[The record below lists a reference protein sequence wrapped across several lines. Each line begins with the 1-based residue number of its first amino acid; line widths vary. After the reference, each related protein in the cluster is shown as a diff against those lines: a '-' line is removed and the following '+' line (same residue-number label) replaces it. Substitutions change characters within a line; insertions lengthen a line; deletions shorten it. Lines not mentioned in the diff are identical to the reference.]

1 MDPQKTPKNSKP
13 SGSSIPLTIRFN
25 ANEESISE
33 FLKPD
38 ESHSGSSPHSDEN
51 SWRRD
56 FLQGSFFH
64 RKRSGSP
71 DGQNTGLLSSSEGNT
86 WKLIKGKV
94 TQAMEDIKA
103 PRQENPPKFPNDAT
117 GDDLESDLDSM
128 TINSSVSEEFCEA
141 QTSSDF
147 GRIYANKTN
156 ESDSENDVD
165 SEILSLDQE
174 LLASGK
180 HSPASS
186 AKMSSN
192 SSSKSGRQSL
202 MAKFNRSK
210 RGDEPSSLSFLRRRT
225 KAEPVVVKVD
235 KPTVEIESGVEVLE
249 DMILPSE
256 QGGELPQPQ
265 EVPPSHQVNSPVI
278 TNEDTTTNAVPPP
291 KVVPMREEIAPARGE
306 LLKTFLAHMYAQRN
320 FTIGCGMLIVC
331 LLAPI
336 PPFMQG
342 VLACLFAM
350 LFLTTLY
357 DIAVELMSKSLAKSG
372 GPERGD
378 FAIPDFETMPIC
390 QVPAVEEHKSLKTY
404 TGWMNEINNY
414 DPVNYHISMTRSVY
428 VKLDGST
435 LRISNVADRVP
446 KRSMWNEV
454 PIDKNSITF
463 TKHRFYNLLGCRIEM
478 CPKGLARKRYYSR
491 KYPIQLTISQSKVE
505 QGPENCPEKET
516 NGVEGLSDRDLNLN
530 HFAACENGEEK
541 VPKQV
546 NDATYNDLGS
556 TIMNFNVDSVT
567 QMNEHGDTGLRED
580 PPCGDDVRLLL
591 FARCDREKEDWFRRF
606 TAASVGLIVDS
617 DCHIPDMVM
626 LSDEE
631 VVSIKLSSY
640 LDLHQPVE
648 GEEKPNGTE
657 IAKTP
662 EKSAKDNE
670 GGGESKRSSM
680 ESIFEGLLIT
690 TCATRGPVDYLKF
703 MSKYQQACSL
713 SKTPTYRPSL
723 DTSTKKNRRER
734 KEDEL
739 WKGID
744 QSLFLGPSGSVVWAN
759 VLVGRIL
766 YSCLT
771 DAVLQEKIQDFLQK
785 KLSAIKLP
793 SFMEDVNIAQIYLGD
808 KPPLIH
814 KVSQPLLD
822 ERGTWID
829 ADVTYE
835 GLMHMTITT
844 KLNLLRLKR
853 QQQNSGGDIGVI
865 VPDSIGLTNGSCA
878 IYDSDAESTGGS
890 SSESESQAPLKT
902 ENIDTQAFYA
912 SSSGSSR
919 KFLRIVDR
927 ITASNLFQSATEIS
941 YIQRAMENMSTKL
954 TLRVELKGLVARV
967 SVNLPPPPSDRI
979 WIGFRGPPRMWIT
992 AKPTVG
998 DHTFDWSIVTNI
1010 IESKLC
1016 EEVYK
1021 YLVYPNMVDIIVPF
1035 LGQSTY
1041 QEM

>member
-1 MDPQKTPKNSKP
+1 MDPLKTPTKNSKA

-25 ANEESISE
+25 ANEESICE
-33 FLKPD
+33 FMKPAERA
-38 ESHSGSSPHSDEN
+38 ESLSGSPQNTDEN

-56 FLQGSFFH
+56 FLQGGFFN

-71 DGQNTGLLSSSEGNT
+71 DSQASGLLSSSEGNT

-103 PRQENPPKFPNDAT
+103 PRQEIPPKTSSDA
-117 GDDLESDLDSM
+117 GVDDLESDLDSM
-128 TINSSVSEEFCEA
+128 TVNSSVSEEFCEA
-141 QTSSDF
+141 QTSRDMAK
-147 GRIYANKTN
+147 RIVGKTN
-156 ESDSENDVD
+156 DSDSENDVD
-165 SEILSLDQE
+165 SDILNLDQD
-174 LLASGK
+174 AKVTGK
-180 HSPASS
+180 RSPAPK
-186 AKMSSN
+186 ASSN
-192 SSSKSGRQSL
+192 NAKKSL
-202 MAKFNRSK
+202 MAKFNKTKRS
-210 RGDEPSSLSFLRRRT
+210 DEAASLSFLRRRRVE
-225 KAEPVVVKVD
+225 AGAKVE
-235 KPTVEIESGVEVLE
+235 KPPVEIESGVEMLE

-256 QGGELPQPQ
+256 Q
-265 EVPPSHQVNSPVI
+265 EVPPPPVESQQSASNSSTSP
-278 TNEDTTTNAVPPP
+278 NEDTSIVAPQSNPVPTL
-291 KVVPMREEIAPARGE
+291 REETKPTTLD
-306 LLKTFLAHMYAQRN
+306 LLRTFLSHLYAQRN
-320 FTIGCGMLIVC
+320 FTIACGLLLLCV
-331 LLAPI
+331 LAPI

-350 LFLTTLY
+350 LSLTTLY
-357 DIAVELMSKSLAKSG
+357 DIAVELVSASLAKSG
-372 GPERGD
+372 GPERGE
-378 FAIPDFETMPIC
+378 FAIPDFESMPIC

-414 DPVNYHISMTRSVY
+414 DPANYHISMTRSVF
-428 VKLDGST
+428 VKLDGSN
-435 LRISNVADRVP
+435 LRISSAADRVP
-446 KRSMWNEV
+446 KRSMWNEQ
-454 PIDKNSITF
+454 PIDKNSISF
-463 TKHRFYNLLGCRIEM
+463 IKHRFYNLLGCRIEM
-478 CPKGLARKRYYSR
+478 CPKGLARKRYFSR

-505 QGPENCPEKET
+505 LNQENFGADEVSKAIVNSITEELVT
-516 NGVEGLSDRDLNLN
+516 N
-530 HFAACENGEEK
+530 HFADAEEK
-541 VPKQV
+541 GGGEKTGS
-546 NDATYNDLGS
+546 NSYNNDLGS

-567 QMNEHGDTGLRED
+567 QMTEQSDATLKEA
-580 PPCGDDVRLLL
+580 PSGDDVRLLL

-606 TAASVGLIVDS
+606 SAASSGSVVDS

-626 LSDEE
+626 LTDDE
-631 VVSIKLSSY
+631 VVSIKLASS
-640 LDLHQPVE
+640 LDLNQPGENSDEKTNGPDVAKMAEKNGKETE
-648 GEEKPNGTE
+648 GAG
-657 IAKTP
+657 
-662 EKSAKDNE
+662 SH
-670 GGGESKRSSM
+670 RSSIA
-680 ESIFEGLLIT
+680 SAYEGLLIT

-703 MSKYQQACSL
+703 MSKYQ
-713 SKTPTYRPSL
+713 
-723 DTSTKKNRRER
+723 NRRER

-739 WKGID
+739 WRGID

-766 YSCLT
+766 FSCLT
-771 DAVLQEKIQDFLQK
+771 DAVLQEKIQEFLQK

-793 SFMEDVNIAQIYLGD
+793 GFMEDVNIAQIYLGD

-814 KVSQPLLD
+814 KVSQPMLD

-829 ADVTYE
+829 ADITYE

-844 KLNLLRLKR
+844 KLNLMRLRR
-853 QQQNSGGDIGVI
+853 QQQNSGGDLGVI
-865 VPDSIGLTNGSCA
+865 VPDSIGLTNGSSCA

-890 SSESESQAPLKT
+890 SSESESQPPAKP
-902 ENIDTQAFYA
+902 ENVADTQQSF
-912 SSSGSSR
+912 SSGSSR

-954 TLRVELKGLVARV
+954 TLRAELKGLVARV
-967 SVNLPPPPSDRI
+967 TINLPPPPSDRI

>member
-1 MDPQKTPKNSKP
+1 MEKKTTKKDLKS
-13 SGSSIPLTIRFN
+13 SGSSSIPLTIRFN

-33 FLKPD
+33 ITSSSEGKN
-38 ESHSGSSPHSDEN
+38 HSGSPQNTDEN

-56 FLQGSFFH
+56 FLQGSFFN
-64 RKRSGSP
+64 RKRSGSIEGP
-71 DGQNTGLLSSSEGNT
+71 SSGLLSSSSEGTT
-86 WKLIKGKV
+86 WKLIKGKM

-103 PRQENPPKFPNDAT
+103 PKQEITQKS
-117 GDDLESDLDSM
+117 GDIGDNLESDYDG
-128 TINSSVSEEFCEA
+128 SVSEEFCEA
-141 QTSSDF
+141 QTSIA
-147 GRIYANKTN
+147 GRSVVQKTN
-156 ESDSENDVD
+156 ESDSDNDVD
-165 SEILSLDQE
+165 SEILTLD
-174 LLASGK
+174 LDARRSGK
-180 HSPASS
+180 QSPAVY
-186 AKMSSN
+186 AK
-192 SSSKSGRQSL
+192 SSSRQGRSL
-202 MAKFNRSK
+202 MAKLK
-210 RGDEPSSLSFLRRRT
+210 RREDSPPMSFLKRRPKPET
-225 KAEPVVVKVD
+225 SAKVE
-235 KPTVEIESGVEVLE
+235 KPPVEIESGVEVLE
-249 DMILPSE
+249 DMILPAEREDVLIQKETVGDQVSA
-256 QGGELPQPQ
+256 QPK
-265 EVPPSHQVNSPVI
+265 E
-278 TNEDTTTNAVPPP
+278 ETTTIYSPPIPKLVPT
-291 KVVPMREEIAPARGE
+291 REEPKS
-306 LLKTFLAHMYAQRN
+306 LDLCKTFLKHLYYRRN
-320 FTIGCGMLIVC
+320 FAFGVGFLILS

-342 VLACLFAM
+342 VLACLFTM
-350 LFLTTLY
+350 VFLTTIY
-357 DIAVELMSKSLAKSG
+357 DIVVDFLGKSLAKAG

-378 FAIPDFETMPIC
+378 FAIPDFESMPIC

-414 DPVNYHISMTRSVY
+414 DPANYHISMTRTVY
-428 VKLDGST
+428 VKLDGSK

-463 TKHRFYNLLGCRIEM
+463 TKHRFFNLLGCRIEM
-478 CPKGLARKRYYSR
+478 CPKGLARKRYFSR
-491 KYPIQLTISQSKVE
+491 KYPIQLTISSSKVDSSPDNYS
-505 QGPENCPEKET
+505 GNVCLKDPLT
-516 NGVEGLSDRDLNLN
+516 DREFAHN
-530 HFAACENGEEK
+530 HFGENGGDVAK
-541 VPKQV
+541 G
-546 NDATYNDLGS
+546 DYNDLGN
-556 TIMNFNVDSVT
+556 TIMNFNTDSLAQDQT
-567 QMNEHGDTGLRED
+567 EETIKESH
-580 PPCGDDVRLLL
+580 PSGDDVRLLL

-606 TAASVGLIVDS
+606 SAASAGLIVDS

-631 VVSIKLSSY
+631 VVSIKLASS
-640 LDLHQPVE
+640 LDLNQTPVE
-648 GEEKPNGTE
+648 NSEEKPNGTDVV
-657 IAKTP
+657 KP
-662 EKSAKDNE
+662 VEKAGKDTETDVSPRNSL
-670 GGGESKRSSM
+670 GSVY
-680 ESIFEGLLIT
+680 EGLLIT
-690 TCATRGPVDYLKF
+690 TCATRGPIDYLKF

-713 SKTPTYRPSL
+713 NNTPNYRPS
-723 DTSTKKNRRER
+723 SEPSSAKKNRRER

-744 QSLFLGPSGSVVWAN
+744 QSLFLGPSGSIVWAN

-766 YSCLT
+766 FSCLT
-771 DAVLQEKIQDFLQK
+771 DAILLEKIKDFLQK
-785 KLSAIKLP
+785 KISAIKLP
-793 SFMEDVNIAQIYLGD
+793 SFMEDVNIAQISLGD

-853 QQQNSGGDIGVI
+853 QQQNSGGDIGMI
-865 VPDSIGLTNGSCA
+865 VPDSISLSNGSCA

-890 SSESESQAPLKT
+890 SSESESLPTVKP
-902 ENIDTQAFYA
+902 ESVDSQAFYA
-912 SSSGSSR
+912 ASSSSSSGSSR

-954 TLRVELKGLVARV
+954 TLSVELKGLVARV
-967 SVNLPPPPSDRI
+967 TLNLPPPPSDRI

-998 DHTFDWSIVTNI
+998 DHIFDWSIVTNI
-1010 IESKLC
+1010 IEKKLC

-1021 YLVYPNMVDIIVPF
+1021 YLVYPNMVDVPF